1 MTRYEECKLRIL
13 DRAANAPLLN
23 VTTRSLAN
31 EYGMP
36 ESHLRDQLVHMAD
49 SGLIRLSA
57 WDGERDRP
65 HDEWMDSNAFFSN
78 ETGKAHIRIRVLSAG
93 AELLNGAFSETC

>member
-1 MTRYEECKLRIL
+1 MTHYEECKLRIL
-13 DRAANAPLLN
+13 DKAANAHLLN

-36 ESHLRDQLVHMAD
+36 ESHVRAQLIQMAD

-57 WDGERDRP
+57 WDGERDRR
-65 HDEWMDSNAFFSN
+65 HDEWADADSFFSN
-78 ETGKAHIRIRVLSAG
+78 QTGRAHVRIRLLSAG
-93 AELLNGAFSETC
+93 AELLTGAFSETC